1 MLARFFEFEKHG
13 TNYRQ
18 EALGG
23 VTTFLTMAY
32 IIVVNPLIL
41 SKTGKP
47 IDQLT
52 TATIIAAVAGT
63 LLMAFYAK
71 RPFAVAPYMGENA
84 FIAFVVCAAP
94 AAGGLGFSWDAAMT
108 AILIGGILFVLL
120 TIFKLRSWLANA
132 IPKNLKYAFVVGIGL
147 FLTFIGLVDT
157 GIVATNLP
165 NAPEIFIFSNPA
177 SATIGLLSDANAVI
191 MPRPLVPVKIGLF
204 TSPVVLLAIFGFVF
218 MGLLMALKVRGAIM
232 IGILTTSALAF
243 ALKALGVDFPPFA
256 VEYPKQILGIP
267 AGLGEVA
274 FKFDF
279 KAVFSMA
286 FLPVLLT
293 VFLMDFV
300 DTMGTLIGV
309 SSRAKFLD
317 KDGNLPQIEKPMMA
331 DAVATVVGAISGTTT
346 TGAYI
351 ESAAGIEEGG
361 RTGFSALITAG
372 LFLLAL
378 IFTPVLTAI
387 PSCAYGPALIIVG
400 LLMIG
405 AVKNIDFSDLTEL
418 IPAFAVIILMSF
430 TYNLGVGITAGF
442 VLYPLLKLVT
452 GRVKEVNA
460 GTWVLGAISLLF
472 YIFYPGY
479 G

>member
-1 MLARFFEFEKHG
+1 MIAKYFEFEKHDSSFKK
-13 TNYRQ
+13 
-18 EALGG
+18 EILGG
-23 VTTFLTMAY
+23 FTTFLTMAY

-41 SKTGKP
+41 SKTGMP
-47 IDQLT
+47 VDQLT
-52 TATIIAAVAGT
+52 TATIIAAVVGT
-63 LLMAFYAK
+63 LIMAFYAR

-94 AAGGLGFSWDAAMT
+94 PAGLGFSWDAAMT
-108 AILIGGILFVLL
+108 AILIGGVLFVLL
-120 TIFKLRSWLANA
+120 TVFKLRSWLANA
-132 IPKNLKYAFVVGIGL
+132 VPKNLKYAFVVGIGL

-157 GIVATNLP
+157 GIVSVNLP
-165 NAPEIFIFSNPA
+165 HAPEIFIFSNPQ
-177 SATIGLLSDANAVI
+177 SATLDALAGSGSIN
-191 MPRPLVPVKIGLF
+191 MPRPFVPVKIGLF
-204 TSPVVLLAIFGFVF
+204 NSPIVLLAIFGFVL
-218 MGLLMALKVRGAIM
+218 MGVLLAVKVRGAIM
-232 IGILTTSALAF
+232 IGILVTSGFAF
-243 ALKALGVDFPPFA
+243 LLKALGVEFPPFA
-256 VEYPKQILGIP
+256 VESPKGIIGAP
-267 AGLGEVA
+267 AGIGDIA

-279 KAVFSMA
+279 KAVFQMA

-317 KDGNLPQIEKPMMA
+317 DEGNLPQIEKPMMA
-331 DAVATVVGAISGTTT
+331 DAVATVIGAGCGTTT
-346 TGAYI
+346 TGTYI

-361 RTGFSALITAG
+361 RTGFSALVTAS

-378 IFTPVLTAI
+378 IFTPILTAI

-405 AVKNIDFSDLTEL
+405 AVKKIDFSDITEL
-418 IPAFAVIILMSF
+418 VPAFAVIILMSF

-442 VLYPLLKLVT
+442 VLYPLIKLVT
-452 GRVKEVNA
+452 GRAKEVNI
-460 GTWVLGAISLLF
+460 GTWILGVISLLF